1 MSRPAYFDRFE
12 NLEMTREGGI
22 LEITMHSEGEK
33 ILFSGRAH
41 HEFVDAFYEIG
52 RDPDNRVVIWTG
64 RGDAWIDEIDRSSV
78 DDITR
83 PSVWEEIRRDGIRS
97 LQNLLEIDAPIICVV
112 NGPARIHSEWVL
124 LSDIVLAAPRA
135 VFQDRHLVDGPI
147 VAGDGA
153 HVLWPLV
160 LGPTRGRYFLLTQ
173 QELDA
178 VEAHRLGVVNEVLPD
193 EELMPRARSL
203 ARELVRLPDLT
214 LRYTRACL
222 VERLKRELHAGL
234 GVGLALEGLSAA
246 ALAEPR

>member
-1 MSRPAYFDRFE
+1 MSTPAYFDRFE
-12 NLEMTREGGI
+12 NLEMARKDGI
-22 LEITMHSEGEK
+22 LEITMHSQGEK

-124 LSDIVLAAPRA
+124 LSDIVLAAPHA

-178 VEAHRLGVVNEVLPD
+178 VEAQRLGVVNEVLPD
-193 EELMPRARSL
+193 QELMPRAREL

-214 LRYTRACL
+214 LRYTRVCL

-234 GVGLALEGLSAA
+234 GMGLALEGLSAA